1 MLKSILF
8 AAALIIA
15 GLQGA
20 AQAED
25 FYRGKTVRLVVPSA
39 PGGGYDSYGRTLA
52 QFMAKHIPGEPTV
65 VVQNMPGA
73 GGLTA
78 ANWLFNIAS
87 KDGLTFGMIQRGVP
101 FYPYFGDKNA
111 LFKPAEFVWLGSLA
125 AEVGAISVFHTSKAK
140 TMADAFSFPIL
151 LGGSG
156 PNDSETYPHLMN
168 NTIGTKFKIVSGYK
182 SNTETLLA
190 IERGEVEGLSGSW
203 SSMKA
208 NRPAWVKDNQVRALV
223 QIARAKQPDLPDVPL
238 VMDFVKNPE
247 QRAMWNVALAMA
259 QVGRPV
265 AAPPGIPKE
274 QADILRKA
282 FWDTMQDPAFVA
294 DMEKNRREV
303 SPENAESMERILQ
316 EVAATPESTLA
327 KLVTYMQ
334 ASDK

>member
-1 MLKSILF
+1 MLRSILF
-8 AAALIIA
+8 AAAVVVA

-78 ANWLFNIAS
+78 ANWLFNIAP

-190 IERGEVEGLSGSW
+190 IERGEVEGVSGSW

-208 NRPAWVKDNQVRALV
+208 NRPAWVKDNRVRALV
-223 QIARAKQPDLPDVPL
+223 QIARFQQPDLPDVPL
-238 VMDFVKNPE
+238 VMDFVKDPE

-316 EVAATPESTLA
+316 EVAATPEATLA

-334 ASDK
+334 ARDK